1 MIDIFLTAFTTT
13 CGVVGGL
20 IFVMIAFGLIDRV
33 FTRAVR
39 GPFKSLAKRVR
50 G

>member
-1 MIDIFLTAFTTT
+1 MIGNFLTAFATT

-33 FTRAVR
+33 FTRVTR
-39 GPFKSLAKRVR
+39 GPFKSLVKRVL